1 MNNYPVVRHIKTN
14 VLYFYKGNCT
24 YENIITSKEGLV
36 SDEKAAIVFS
46 INLDATEILNKYP
59 LVSKL
64 IKGCELIVDT
74 TK

>member
-14 VLYFYKGNCT
+14 ALYFYKGNCI
-24 YENIITSKEGLV
+24 YENIMTNKEGLV
-36 SDEKAAIVFS
+36 ADEKAAIVFS

-59 LVSKL
+59 LVSEL
-64 IKGCELIVDT
+64 IKGCELTMDT